1 MSTSP
6 PIDSQLVVSLRNSL
20 GAAYTIEREL
30 GGGGMSRVFLAEE
43 TRLGRRVVVKL
54 LSPELSAGVSAER
67 FEREI
72 KLAARLQ
79 HPHIVPLLA
88 AGDVNGLPYYTMP
101 YIGGASLRE
110 RLQAG
115 PIPLSEA
122 QGILRDVAK
131 ALAYAHRQGIV
142 HRDIKPE
149 NVLLSEGSAM
159 VADFGVARA
168 ISAASTVADHGTITQ
183 MGTQIGT
190 PAYMAPEQAAG
201 DPDVDFRADLYAFGV
216 MAYELLAGQHPFADR
231 RTPHALIIAHMT
243 EPPKALTTHTS
254 NITSSTAG
262 IVMQCLAKDP
272 SQRPESASAIVAALE
287 AAPSGPV
294 HTAPGV
300 ANTPAPDAPGATI
313 AVLPFANMSGD
324 RDNEYFSDGITDDII
339 SALTSV
345 RGLRVA
351 ARASAFAYKGRN
363 DDLATIG
370 KTLGVRTVLQG
381 SVRRAGN
388 KVRVTAQLMD
398 THDGFQLW
406 SERFDRDLDDIFAIQ
421 DEIARSIAEHLE
433 LTLGLKA
440 KSLVVRPTDDLQ
452 AYELYLRGR
461 EAVQQ
466 RTPASMRRGLEFF
479 EQAIVRDPAYARAHL
494 GVAEAYIGLG
504 VYQAIP
510 AAEGREK
517 AEAAIAK
524 AVALNADLAAIP
536 LLRAQLKLYLRPN
549 WPTAGEDLAE
559 SLRRDANDALAN
571 VYMAYLSGLL
581 GDRDV
586 RSRFS
591 ARAVECDPLSPFVR
605 GIAGMSHYCTA
616 DYDEALRLYDEGLAL
631 DPNSVV
637 CLWQSALTFDRLG
650 RFEEELERSTRA
662 LDLSRRATLL
672 MSFQYRAL
680 YKLGRLDEARALLE
694 EIRLREATEYVA
706 ESFRLVPAVLG
717 GDDLEV
723 LDVAREAEQEARVL
737 GEVAGLLDVVAG
749 EAPDSLDGV
758 PERQHAEP
766 RLVALLA
773 PEEVEVDSGRP
784 LPLHEVQHVLPDRR
798 AQRFET
804 AEKSAV

>member
-1 MSTSP
+1 MSTSSP
-6 PIDSQLVVSLRNSL
+6 LDSQLVGSLQDSL

-54 LSPELSAGVSAER
+54 LSPEMSAGVSAER

-88 AGDVNGLPYYTMP
+88 TGDVNGLPYYTMP
-101 YIGGASLRE
+101 YVAGASLRE
-110 RLQAG
+110 RVQAG
-115 PIPLSEA
+115 PIPSSEA
-122 QGILRDVAK
+122 QSILRDVAK

-142 HRDIKPE
+142 HRDIKPD

-168 ISAASTVADHGTITQ
+168 IEAASAVAGNGAITQ
-183 MGTQIGT
+183 TGTQIGT

-216 MAYELLAGQHPFADR
+216 MAYELLAGRHPFAER
-231 RTPHALIIAHMT
+231 RTPHAMVVAHMT
-243 EPPKALTTHTS
+243 EAPKALTTYTS
-254 NITSSTAG
+254 SVTSSTSE
-262 IVMQCLAKDP
+262 IVMQCLAKNP
-272 SQRPESASAIVAALE
+272 SERPESASAIVAALE

-294 HTAPGV
+294 HTGPGV
-300 ANTPAPDAPGATI
+300 VKTPATQAPAATI

-351 ARASAFAYKGRN
+351 ARASAFAYKGKN

-370 KTLGVRTVLQG
+370 RTLGVTTVLQG

-421 DEIARSIAEHLE
+421 DEIARSISERLE
-433 LTLGLKA
+433 LTLGLKPQA
-440 KSLVVRPTDDLQ
+440 KPLVVRPTDDLQ

-466 RTPASMRRGLEFF
+466 RTPVSMRRGLDFF
-479 EQAIVRDPAYARAHL
+479 QQAIARDSAYARAHL

-524 AVALNADLAAIP
+524 AVELNPDLAAVP
-536 LLRAQLKLYLRPN
+536 LLRAQLKLYLRPD

-559 SLRRDANDALAN
+559 SLRRDPNDALAN

-581 GDRDV
+581 GDRAT
-586 RSRFS
+586 RSRWS

-631 DPNSVV
+631 DPNSVL
-637 CLWQSALTFDRLG
+637 CLWQSALTLDRLG
-650 RFEEELERSTRA
+650 RFDEELERSTRA
-662 LDLSRRATLL
+662 LDLSRRGTLL
-672 MSFQYRAL
+672 MSFHYRVL
-680 YKLGRLDEARALLE
+680 FKLGRFDEARALLDE
-694 EIRLREATEYVA
+694 VRRRAATEYTS
-706 ESFRLVPAVLG
+706 ESFWLVPAVLS
-717 GDDLEV
+717 GDEDEIGAV
-723 LDVAREAEQEARVL
+723 LKVNIAAATGPTTLALSVDRELDA
-737 GEVAGLLDVVAG
+737 LL
-749 EAPDSLDGV
+749 S
-758 PERQHAEP
+758 HP
-766 RLVALLA
+766 RL
-773 PEEVEVDSGRP
+773 GP
-784 LPLHEVQHVLPDRR
+784 LVRQLSLYVMHPRTGAWP
-798 AQRFET
+798 QRNDVT
-804 AEKSAV
+804 PH

>member
-1 MSTSP
+1 MSTSRSL
-6 PIDSQLVVSLRNSL
+6 DSQLVVSLQDSL

-43 TRLGRRVVVKL
+43 TRLGRHVVVKL
-54 LSPELSAGVSAER
+54 LSPEMSAGVSAER

-101 YIGGASLRE
+101 YVAGASLRE

-115 PIPLSEA
+115 PIPASEA

-168 ISAASTVADHGTITQ
+168 IRAASTVAGDGTITQ
-183 MGTQIGT
+183 LGTQIGT

-216 MAYELLAGQHPFADR
+216 MAYELLAGQHPFVDR
-231 RTPHALIIAHMT
+231 RTAHALIIAHLT

-254 NITSSTAG
+254 NVAPSTTA

-272 SQRPESASAIVAALE
+272 SERPESASAIVTALE
-287 AAPSGPV
+287 TAPSAMHPAARV
-294 HTAPGV
+294 V
-300 ANTPAPDAPGATI
+300 KTPAPEAPAATI

-370 KTLGVRTVLQG
+370 RTLGVATVLQG

-388 KVRVTAQLMD
+388 KVRVTAQLMN

-433 LTLGLKA
+433 LTLGLKGGQA
-440 KSLVVRPTDDLQ
+440 RSLVVRPTDDLQ

-466 RTPASMRRGLEFF
+466 RTPVSMRRGLEFF
-479 EQAIVRDPAYARAHL
+479 EQAIARDPAYARAHL

-504 VYQAIP
+504 VYQTIP
-510 AAEGREK
+510 AAEGRER

-536 LLRAQLKLYLRPN
+536 LLRAQLKLYLRPD
-549 WPTAGEDLAE
+549 WPTAGDDLAE
-559 SLRRDANDALAN
+559 SLRRDPNDALAN

-581 GDRDV
+581 GDRAT
-586 RSRFS
+586 RSRWS

-605 GIAGMSHYCTA
+605 GIAGMSHYCTS
-616 DYDEALRLYDEGLAL
+616 DYEEALRLYNEGLAL

-637 CLWQSALTFDRLG
+637 CLWQSALTLDRLG
-650 RFEEELERSTRA
+650 RFDEELERSTRA
-662 LDLSRRATLL
+662 LDLSRRGTLM

-680 YKLGRLDEARALLE
+680 FRLGRSDEARALLE
-694 EIRLREATEYVA
+694 EIRLRAATEYVA
-706 ESFRLVPAVLG
+706 ESFWLAPAFLG
-717 GDDLEV
+717 GDEEELAAALRLNIAAGTGPTTLALSVDRELDALLSHPRLGPLV
-723 LDVAREAEQEARVL
+723 RQLSLYATHPSTGARPQTLDVI
-737 GEVAGLLDVVAG
+737 
-749 EAPDSLDGV
+749 P
-758 PERQHAEP
+758 H
-766 RLVALLA
+766 
-773 PEEVEVDSGRP
+773 
-784 LPLHEVQHVLPDRR
+784 
-798 AQRFET
+798 
-804 AEKSAV
+804 

>member
-6 PIDSQLVVSLRNSL
+6 SLDSQLVASLQDSL

-43 TRLGRRVVVKL
+43 TRFGRRVVVKL
-54 LSPELSAGVSAER
+54 LSPEMSAGVSAER

-72 KLAARLQ
+72 KLGARLQ

-101 YIGGASLRE
+101 YVAGASLRE

-115 PIPLSEA
+115 PILPREA
-122 QGILRDVAK
+122 CGILRDVAK

-168 ISAASTVADHGTITQ
+168 IQAASTVAGSGTITQ
-183 MGTQIGT
+183 TGTQIGT

-201 DPDVDFRADLYAFGV
+201 DPDVDFRADLYALGV
-216 MAYELLAGQHPFADR
+216 MAYELLAGRHPFADR
-231 RTPHALIIAHMT
+231 HTARALIIAHMT
-243 EPPKALTTHTS
+243 EPPKPLATHTS
-254 NITSSTAG
+254 NLAPATTA

-272 SQRPESASAIVAALE
+272 SERPESASAVVTALE
-287 AAPSGPV
+287 SAPSTLQSG
-294 HTAPGV
+294 PGV
-300 ANTPAPDAPGATI
+300 VTTPMTDATATI

-370 KTLGVRTVLQG
+370 RTLGVTTVLQG
-381 SVRRAGN
+381 SVRRAAN

-421 DEIARSIAEHLE
+421 DEIARSIAERLE
-433 LTLGLKA
+433 LTLGLKGQA
-440 KSLVVRPTDDLQ
+440 KTLVVRPTDDLQ

-466 RTPASMRRGLEFF
+466 RTPVSMRRGLEFF
-479 EQAIVRDPAYARAHL
+479 EQAIARDPAYARAQL

-504 VYQAIP
+504 VYQTIP
-510 AAEGREK
+510 ASEGRGS
-517 AEAAIAK
+517 AEAAIAR

-536 LLRAQLKLYLRPN
+536 LFRAQLKLYLRPD
-549 WPTAGEDLAE
+549 WPTAGEDLTE
-559 SLRRDANDALAN
+559 SLRRDPNDALAN

-581 GDRDV
+581 GDRGS
-586 RSRFS
+586 RSRWS
-591 ARAVECDPLSPFVR
+591 ALAVKCDPLSPFVR
-605 GIAGMSHYCTA
+605 GIAAMSHYCTA
-616 DYDEALRLYDEGLAL
+616 DYDEALRLYGEGLAL
-631 DPNSVV
+631 DPNSVL
-637 CLWQSALTFDRLG
+637 CLWQSSLTLDRLG
-650 RFEEELERSTRA
+650 RFGEALERSTRA
-662 LDLSRRATLL
+662 LDLSRRSTLL
-672 MSFQYRAL
+672 VSFQYRIL
-680 YKLGRLDEARALLE
+680 FKLGRFDEARALLE
-694 EIRLREATEYVA
+694 EVRLRAASEYTA
-706 ESFRLVPAVLG
+706 ESFWLVPAVLG
-717 GDDLEV
+717 SDEEELAATLRANIAAGTGPTTLALSVDRE
-723 LDVAREAEQEARVL
+723 LDA
-737 GEVAGLLDVVAG
+737 LL
-749 EAPDSLDGV
+749 S
-758 PERQHAEP
+758 HP
-766 RLVALLA
+766 RLGPLVRQLSLYARHPGPGA
-773 PEEVEVDSGRP
+773 RP
-784 LPLHEVQHVLPDRR
+784 LTPTSDARGGGEP
-798 AQRFET
+798 
-804 AEKSAV
+804 